1 MHSYY
6 YLKATREVVSLFLKF
21 SGHYQDWMITLKDC
35 YFFFF
40 PYTYFIALFR
50 KFLNQFKYKLRFQFK
65 TGNKCLAPDINGI

>member
-40 PYTYFIALFR
+40 
-50 KFLNQFKYKLRFQFK
+50 FLTLILLLYLESS
-65 TGNKCLAPDINGI
+65 